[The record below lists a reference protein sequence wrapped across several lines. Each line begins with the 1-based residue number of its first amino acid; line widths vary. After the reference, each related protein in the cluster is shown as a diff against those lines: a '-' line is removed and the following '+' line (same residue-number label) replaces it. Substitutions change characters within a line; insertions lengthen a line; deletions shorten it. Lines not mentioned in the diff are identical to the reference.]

1 MISKICIEQRIHICY
16 SPAGTWRSVLGETVP
31 KAYGLC
37 LRPPASDGTQTEGT
51 VSPNMDWPRPVNNI
65 FIFFLLRF
73 SFTLQPV
80 GVEVGC
86 VRVDEA
92 RDHAN
97 QNKTS
102 QHDF

>member
-1 MISKICIEQRIHICY
+1 M
-16 SPAGTWRSVLGETVP
+16 
-31 KAYGLC
+31 
-37 LRPPASDGTQTEGT
+37 
-51 VSPNMDWPRPVNNI
+51 NNI

-73 SFTLQPV
+73 PFTLQPMC
-80 GVEVGC
+80 VEVGC